1 MNARQ
6 VVARLEAFAAGRPLP
21 RGETLHFHLADD
33 DDILMLSFIRMGGE
47 SGPWAIGYAH
57 PNEEPTVL
65 CVPEPRNRDLVAD
78 MVAQFAPALLDHLR
92 HPDNADDPAEGP
104 SHWENTRQVWLP
116 NESHLEML
124 HHLAYAYTFTKWG
137 DPTRAS
143 ALNAL
148 GRAANWLFQE
158 SQRPAQMTAITGT
171 EALSESY
178 TFPCET
184 VRQGHLGYLLTWL
197 GTKGGRT
204 KRMAAAAAAE
214 RSPIS
219 TNLDPAFE
227 RETLAP
233 LIDRWND
240 AKKSGSA
247 SRLRSAAGEIQRELE
262 PEIRARL
269 RLVEQAIQ
277 VLRTDDRMVN
287 PGVSELCAISASE
300 HWYQYV
306 RLELARND
314 QEDGPA
320 FTPSPETDR
329 YPAAA
334 ASRFLVHEDSEELR
348 LGMLIHYDAEVRA
361 EAVSQGDAIEG
372 TITEVHD
379 EGPGKKTIPVWTI
392 EGAGNG
398 PLRLREGS
406 RTCVVGIPKR
416 TGSIRRIDQLPD
428 GRRRYEVVITNW
440 LLDKRLPG
448 RRVIPHAASD
458 SLVGEEVSLFADVAS
473 GLSRVKSKRL
483 WDRTGPGAWLTHQ
496 VPRGPR
502 ADLPE
507 DVGENINAITA
518 AVEGTP

>member
-21 RGETLHFHLADD
+21 RGETLHSHIADD
-33 DDILMLSFIRMGGE
+33 ADIMMLAFIRMGGE

-57 PNEEPTVL
+57 PMEEPTVL
-65 CVPEPRNRDLVAD
+65 CVPEPRNRNLVAD
-78 MVAQFAPALLDHLR
+78 MAAQVAPVLLAHLR
-92 HPDNADDPAEGP
+92 HPDYTDDPAVGP
-104 SHWENTRQVWLP
+104 SHWETIRQVWLP
-116 NESHLEML
+116 NDSHLEML

-137 DPTRAS
+137 DPTRAI

-184 VRQGHLGYLLTWL
+184 VRQGHLGYLLAWL

-204 KRMAAAAAAE
+204 KRMATAGDAE

-227 RETLAP
+227 REALAP
-233 LIDRWND
+233 LVERWNE
-240 AKKSGSA
+240 AKKAGGV
-247 SRLRSAAGEIQRELE
+247 SRLRSAAREIQQELE
-262 PEIRARL
+262 PEVRARL

-277 VLRTDDRMVN
+277 VLRDDDRMVN
-287 PGVSELCAISASE
+287 PGVSELCAISVSE

-314 QEDGPA
+314 EEDGPA

-334 ASRFLVHEDSEELR
+334 ASRFLVHEDCEELR

-361 EAVSQGDAIEG
+361 EAVAQGDVIEG
-372 TITEVHD
+372 TITAVRD
-379 EGPGKKTIPVWTI
+379 EGPGNKTIPVWTI
-392 EGAGNG
+392 EGTGGG

-406 RTCVVGIPKR
+406 RTCVVGVPKR
-416 TGSIRRIDQLPD
+416 TGTIRRIDQLSD

-440 LLDKRLPG
+440 LLEKRLPG

-458 SLVGEEVSLFADVAS
+458 SLVGKEVGLFADVAR
-473 GLSRVKSKRL
+473 GLSRVKSRRL
-483 WDRTGPGAWLTHQ
+483 WNRSGPGAWLTHQ
-496 VPRGPR
+496 VPRGPK
-502 ADLPE
+502 AELPE
-507 DVGENINAITA
+507 EVGEDIKAITVA
-518 AVEGTP
+518 LEGDS